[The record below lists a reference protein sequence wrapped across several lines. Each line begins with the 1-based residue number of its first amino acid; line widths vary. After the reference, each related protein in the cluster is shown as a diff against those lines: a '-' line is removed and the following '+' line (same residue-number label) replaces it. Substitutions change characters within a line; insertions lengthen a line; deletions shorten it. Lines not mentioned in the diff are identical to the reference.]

1 MKNRITVPG
10 IIGTVFTIFMALVWL
25 FPIYWAIVT
34 SLKTESNTVTNPP
47 QWLPIPLT
55 FENYTRVLGESGL
68 FRWYFNSLFTS
79 LVTTVLVIILCALCG
94 FAISQ
99 LSFPGKRFLYWLLLA
114 GFMIPGQALIVP
126 LFGLLADFGWVNSY
140 QGIILPQVIAVIN
153 IIIYKQFFDS
163 VPIELRD
170 SAIIDGSSTLRIFR
184 SIYMPLNMGITWALS
199 IVTFIG
205 VWNSFFWPFLI
216 TTSES
221 MMTIPVGITQVTD
234 SFGVQY
240 ARSMAMAV
248 LAGLPVVVGY
258 LIFQKRVTE
267 GIMMTAGLKG

>member
-1 MKNRITVPG
+1 MKNRLTLSSLV
-10 IIGTVFTIFMALVWL
+10 TTLFTIFMALVWI
-25 FPIYWAIVT
+25 FPLYWAIVT
-34 SLKTESNTVTNPP
+34 SLKLEANTVTNPP

-55 FENYTRVLGESGL
+55 FASYARVLGESGL

-79 LVTTVLVIILCALCG
+79 LVTTFLVIVLCALCA

-99 LSFPGKRFLYWLLLA
+99 LSFPGKNFLYWLLLA

-126 LFGLLADFGWVNSY
+126 LFSLMADFRMVNTY
-140 QGIILPQVIAVIN
+140 QGIILPQVIAVIT
-153 IIIYKQFFDS
+153 IIIYKQFFDA
-163 VPIELRD
+163 VPVELRD
-170 SAIIDGSSTLRIFR
+170 SAIIDGASSLRIFR
-184 SIYMPLNMGITWALS
+184 SIYMPLNMGITWALA

-221 MMTIPVGITQVTD
+221 MMTIPVGITQVSD
-234 SFGVQY
+234 AFGVRY
-240 ARSMAMAV
+240 ARTMAMAI

>member
-1 MKNRITVPG
+1 MNQRVNVPG
-10 IIGTVFTIFMALVWL
+10 IIGTIFTIIMAIIWV

-34 SLKTESNTVTNPP
+34 SLKLESNTLTNPP
-47 QWLPIPLT
+47 QWLPNPLT
-55 FENYTRVLGESGL
+55 LASYTRVLGESGI
-68 FRWYFNSLFTS
+68 FRWYFNSFLTS
-79 LVTTVLVIILCALCG
+79 VVTTFLIIILCALCG

-99 LSFPGKRFLYWLLLA
+99 LSFPGKNFLYWLLLA

-126 LFGLLADFGWVNSY
+126 LFSMLADFGWVNSY
-140 QGIILPQVIAVIN
+140 QGLILPQVIAVIT

-163 VPIELRD
+163 VPVELRD
-170 SAIIDGSSTLRIFR
+170 SAIIDGASSLRIFW
-184 SIYMPLNMGITWALS
+184 SIYMPLNLGITWALT

-205 VWNSFFWPFLI
+205 VWNNFFWPFLI

-234 SFGVQY
+234 AFGVQY
-240 ARSMAMAV
+240 ARTMAMAV
-248 LAGLPVVVGY
+248 LAGLPVVAAY
-258 LIFQKRVTE
+258 LVFQKRVTE

>member
-1 MKNRITVPG
+1 MKNRMSVPG
-10 IIGTVFTIFMALVWL
+10 IAGTVFTIFMALVWI

-34 SLKTESNTVTNPP
+34 SLKLESKTMTNPP
-47 QWLPIPLT
+47 QWIPIPLT
-55 FENYTRVLGESGL
+55 FANYTRVLGESGL
-68 FRWYFNSLFTS
+68 FRWYFNSFFTS
-79 LVTTVLVIILCALCG
+79 IITTFLVIVLCALCG

-99 LSFPGKRFLYWLLLA
+99 LSFPGKNLLYWLLLA

-126 LFGLLADFGWVNSY
+126 LFSMLADFGWVNSY
-140 QGIILPQVIAVIN
+140 QGLILPQVIAVIN

-163 VPIELRD
+163 VPVELRD
-170 SAIIDGSSTLRIFR
+170 SAIIDGASTLRIFR
-184 SIYMPLNMGITWALS
+184 SIYMPLNMGITWALA

-205 VWNSFFWPFLI
+205 IWNNFFWPFLI

-240 ARSMAMAV
+240 ARTMAMAV
-248 LAGLPVVVGY
+248 LAGLPVVAGY